1 MILHPFVIA
10 SDASH
15 ALIGLRR
22 APTTFDIFFKEYLL
36 LPCAWQETERGEEE
50 RANPRDPVSEFLNGK
65 LFKMSF
71 L

>member
-22 APTTFDIFFKEYLL
+22 APTTFDIFF
-36 LPCAWQETERGEEE
+36 TEGVFAVALCLAGGRERRGGESQ
-50 RANPRDPVSEFLNGK
+50 SEG
-65 LFKMSF
+65 SCI
-71 L
+71 

>member
-22 APTTFDIFFKEYLL
+22 APTTFDIFF
-36 LPCAWQETERGEEE
+36 TEGVFAVALCLAGDREE
-50 RANPRDPVSEFLNGK
+50 RRREPIRWILYLN
-65 LFKMSF
+65 F
-71 L
+71 